1 MRWYPLAR
9 EETKALLRSKGV
21 WLLALVLLL
30 WTYRPSYVVWNEL
43 GPDMTV
49 GFLQYAGGIV
59 VPIAAVILGYRSIVG
74 ERASGSLKLLLGLPL
89 TRGEILLGKLVG
101 RLAGI
106 AIPAFLALGIVTVAG
121 VVQYGLFSPL
131 RYLAVFAVT
140 ALYFLALVSIVISVS
155 AIVRRTTTAAAT
167 LFIGFILI
175 LEIFW
180 QMFVPGLYSRLT
192 GVPVNPYDPPAE
204 GGLFLMDRLSPTGAY
219 NAATN
224 GILDA
229 GNSAWHHSSAI
240 SVLRP
245 GHSSNALAVGEAFDP
260 GTAPLYLHEAGGIV
274 ILVAWI
280 VTSLSIAYLRFDG
293 GDLA

>member
-9 EETKALLRSKGV
+9 EEARALLRSKGV
-21 WLLALVLLL
+21 WLLSLALLV
-30 WTYRPSYVVWNEL
+30 WTYRPSYDVWNEL

-49 GFLQYAGGIV
+49 GFLQFAGGLV
-59 VPIAAVILGYRSIVG
+59 VPVAAVILGYRAIAG
-74 ERASGSLKLLLGLPL
+74 ERASGSLKFLLGLPL
-89 TRGEILLGKLVG
+89 TRGEILLGKIVG

-106 AIPAFLALGIVTVAG
+106 AVPAFLALGIVTVAG
-121 VVQYGLFSPL
+121 VIQYGLFSPL

-140 ALYFLALVSIVISVS
+140 VLYLLALVSIVISVS

-167 LFIGFILI
+167 LFIGFVLI

-180 QMFVPGLYSRLT
+180 QMFVPGIYSRLT

-219 NAATN
+219 NVATN

-229 GNSAWHHSSAI
+229 GNSAWHHPSVI
-240 SVLRP
+240 SVLQP
-245 GHSSNALAVGEAFDP
+245 GRSSNALAVGEAFDP

-280 VTSLSIAYLRFDG
+280 VIPLSIAYYRFDE